1 MSCGSWHVACV
12 VFAAQKHQ
20 ISEADQEISE
30 TAKIIANSELDTDLE
45 SSVCSSVCETNG
57 KQLLEEEE
65 FATAFANDPPSE
77 EGFPINFN
85 KEQENVFANNLTVGE
100 ENEAEDALL
109 ERFDSSKDCCVE
121 TQHHRETDDNSTA
134 EEFNSKADAD
144 ADTKTEIIGDV
155 TRKTSTT
162 GVNNTT
168 INLSIEEKPTK
179 LSKERTYSDTSEEIK
194 EKSVVLLKE
203 RTYSDTNE
211 EIKKKPAVH
220 SEERNYSGRNE
231 GISEEKPSVI
241 DALLKAAEDDTER
254 PAFIDKIPRESSGD
268 EPGPSKE
275 QKRPNVN
282 LNQPANEQE
291 HCVPK
296 EEKVAIERQ
305 PNAGL
310 FTRTRTLSEQASNKG
325 YLSGSLD
332 SITVL
337 NQQESKGRA
346 SRSRRVSYSPPA
358 NPRNS
363 VGHLTREKRAP
374 RMLRQAS
381 FDMVCHV
388 PI

>member
-12 VFAAQKHQ
+12 VFAAQKHL
-20 ISEADQEISE
+20 INEADQEISE

-45 SSVCSSVCETNG
+45 SSVCSVCETNG
-57 KQLLEEEE
+57 KQLLKEEE
-65 FATAFANDPPSE
+65 FATASANDPPRE

-85 KEQENVFANNLTVGE
+85 KEEENVFANNLIVGE
-100 ENEAEDALL
+100 ENEAEDASL
-109 ERFDSSKDCCVE
+109 EPFDSSKDYCVE

-134 EEFNSKADAD
+134 EEFNSKADTD
-144 ADTKTEIIGDV
+144 VDTKTEIIGDV

-168 INLSIEEKPTK
+168 INLSFEEKPTN
-179 LSKERTYSDTSEEIK
+179 LLKERTHSDTSEAIK
-194 EKSVVLLKE
+194 EKCVFLLKE

-211 EIKKKPAVH
+211 ENKKKPVVH
-220 SEERNYSGRNE
+220 SQDRNYSGRNE

-241 DALLKAAEDDTER
+241 DTLLEAAEDDTER
-254 PAFIDKIPRESSGD
+254 PAFIDKIPRENSGD

-275 QKRPNVN
+275 QKRPNIN
-282 LNQPANEQE
+282 LNQLANEQE

-310 FTRTRTLSEQASNKG
+310 FTRTRALSEQASNKG
-325 YLSGSLD
+325 CLSGSLD
-332 SITVL
+332 STTVL
-337 NQQESKGRA
+337 NQQDSKGRA
-346 SRSRRVSYSPPA
+346 SRSSRVSYSPPT

-374 RMLRQAS
+374 RMLRPAS